1 MLTLPSV
8 IRHWCRRMRA
18 SSSKMDS
25 HTDLKII
32 THIYS
37 FDNEKKIEVLQNETN
52 NLTSSTHNKLASV
65 IAQLVESLAA
75 SACQPTQE
83 TLM

>member
-1 MLTLPSV
+1 
-8 IRHWCRRMRA
+8 MRA

-52 NLTSSTHNKLASV
+52 NLTSSTHNKLAHVSV
-65 IAQLVESLAA
+65 LAQLVESLAA